1 MDPEDDAAAVPD
13 DRPAVPEITRRR
25 LTPYL
30 TGDRGYAWSWLPTL
44 LVVLVAGLLRTVGLA
59 TPKGKIFDETYYAT
73 EAHGLLTYGVEWNFD
88 ENKAAYVVHP
98 PLGKWLI
105 AVGERLF
112 GYDEFG
118 WRIAAA
124 AAGTLSVL
132 LLVRVARRMLRSTVL
147 GCLAGLLLALD
158 GFHLVLSR
166 SALLDIFLGLFL
178 LAAFAALVRDRDAR
192 RARWLAALE
201 RGADRPEPAVRAW
214 LLLAAG
220 LLGAATAVKWS
231 GLFFAPAFALL
242 VVWWDAG
249 ARRSAGQD
257 RPWRRALV
265 RDGLV
270 WLPWCVAAVAG
281 VYLLA
286 WSGWLLTD
294 DGYFR
299 HWLAQQGRPEPPLW
313 GALQNLWH
321 YHSEALRFHSGL
333 TSHHTY
339 QSWPWQWLLLGRPV
353 AFYWSG
359 DAACGASNCAAE
371 VLLLGTP
378 VLWWAFLPALAAT
391 TWLGVARRDW
401 RAGAILVGV
410 AAGMLPWFYYAV
422 QGRTMFAFYA
432 LPAEPFLVLALCYA
446 LGAWVGPRPAGA
458 PGTRRAVAIGAVA
471 AYTLLVAA
479 CFAWY
484 YPLYVGTSIPY
495 DDWQLRMLLGNR
507 WI

>member
-1 MDPEDDAAAVPD
+1 M
-13 DRPAVPEITRRR
+13 TRRR
-25 LTPYL
+25 LTPYPA
-30 TGDRGYAWSWLPTL
+30 GARAYAWSWLPTL
-44 LVVLVAGLLRTVGLA
+44 VVTAIAGMLRVIGLGS
-59 TPKGKIFDETYYAT
+59 PKGKIFDETYYAT
-73 EAHGLLTYGVEWNFD
+73 EAHGLLSYGVEWNF
-88 ENKAAYVVHP
+88 EQNTAAYVVHP

-132 LLVRVARRMLRSTVL
+132 LLIRVGRRMLRSTVL

-166 SALLDIFLGLFL
+166 SALLDIFLMLFL
-178 LAAFAALVRDRDAR
+178 LAAFAALLRDRDSR

-201 RGADRPEPAVRAW
+201 AGRDKPAPAVRGW
-214 LLLAAG
+214 LLLAAA

-249 ARRSAGQD
+249 ARRSAGERQ
-257 RPWRRALV
+257 PWRRALV

-270 WLPWCVAAVAG
+270 WLPWCAAAVLA

-294 DGYFR
+294 VGYFR
-299 HWLAQQGRPEPPLW
+299 HWLAERGQPEPPVW

-321 YHSEALRFHSGL
+321 YHQEALRFHSGL
-333 TSHHTY
+333 STKHTY

-359 DAACGASNCAAE
+359 DAVCGSGECAAE

-378 VLWWAFLPALAAT
+378 VLWWSFLPALVAT
-391 TWLGVARRDW
+391 AWLGIARRDW
-401 RAGAILVGV
+401 RAGAIWVGV
-410 AAGMLPWFYYAV
+410 AGGLLPWFWYAL
-422 QGRTMFAFYA
+422 QSRTMFSFYA
-432 LPAEPFLVLALCYA
+432 LPAEPFLILAVCFV
-446 LGAWVGPRPAGA
+446 LGALVAPRPAGT
-458 PGTRRAVAIGAVA
+458 PSTRRAVGIGAA
-471 AYTLLVAA
+471 AGYVLLVGA

-484 YPLYVGTSIPY
+484 YPIFVGASIPY
-495 DDWQLRMLLGNR
+495 DEWQLRMLLGNR